1 MHVPAE
7 RTDCARP
14 GMPGMHP
21 TKHSGRT
28 DCARPGM
35 PGKYSLMHTPAER
48 VDCIRSGMPVMY
60 SGRADCIQSGMQ
72 ECIPQS
78 IPAGRAAPV
87 QVYRYKT

>member
-14 GMPGMHP
+14 GMPG
-21 TKHSGRT
+21 R
-28 DCARPGM
+28 
-35 PGKYSLMHTPAER
+35 YSLMHTPAER

-78 IPAGRAAPV
+78 IPAGRAAPF
-87 QVYRYKT
+87 RYTGIKHRKE